1 MSDKTITK
9 RLSRDTSYNRPKK
22 TYQEKLSPKE
32 IKEKLLEYVQ
42 VDDITTVPLNTHV
55 RYFSFNPKTGEKLFR
70 LGGFL
75 TRKELDD
82 PYVILSNGSSSWSV
96 QKKTTVFF
104 KKMTI
109 KDLRA
114 EYEDEIKRLTKE
126 NKKLTKENKK
136 LVETLEQVE
145 NQIIQKKKKKTKKSS
160 KKSKEI

>member
-82 PYVILSNGSSSWSV
+82 PYVILSNGSV
-96 QKKTTVFF
+96 LGQF
-104 KKMTI
+104 KRKQ
-109 KDLRA
+109 L
-114 EYEDEIKRLTKE
+114 YF
-126 NKKLTKENKK
+126 
-136 LVETLEQVE
+136 
-145 NQIIQKKKKKTKKSS
+145 S
-160 KKSKEI
+160 KK